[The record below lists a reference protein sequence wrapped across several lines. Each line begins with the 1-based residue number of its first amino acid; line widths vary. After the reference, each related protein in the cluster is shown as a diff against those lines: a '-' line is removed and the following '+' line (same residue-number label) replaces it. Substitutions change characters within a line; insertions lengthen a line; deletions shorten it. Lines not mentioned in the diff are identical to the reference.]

1 MEKRLMR
8 QQLLGALF
16 VLVTGTALHFVY
28 GWSGGHPV
36 AGALSAVNESVWEH
50 MKLVFVPLFFL
61 TLGEVF
67 FLGRQWPNFLVS
79 RAISTL
85 VGTAL
90 VPVLYYT
97 YTGIVGTHTLWAD
110 ILVFILAVLA
120 AFVLEGLL
128 LRRGKGRLLPTLPAE
143 ALMIVGYW
151 VFDGILTG
159 SLLGAAV
166 GIPSNLMQAAFGIAA
181 FWLLSAALGR
191 SSAMQKEF
199 PAIQR

>member
-97 YTGIVGTHTLWAD
+97 YTGILGVSAD
-110 ILVFILAVLA
+110 WFNITIFFLAAGAAFCLETKLFQSEFSCPFPSGL
-120 AFVLEGLL
+120 AFVLICLVAVIF
-128 LRRGKGRLLPTLPAE
+128 T
-143 ALMIVGYW
+143 V
-151 VFDGILTG
+151 LTF
-159 SLLGAAV
+159 APPQ
-166 GIPSNLMQAAFGIAA
+166 IPFFQDPITGTYGF
-181 FWLLSAALGR
+181 
-191 SSAMQKEF
+191 QK
-199 PAIQR
+199 PR

>member
-8 QQLLGALF
+8 QQLLGVLF
-16 VLVTGTALHFVY
+16 VLVTGTVLHFVY
-28 GWSGGHPV
+28 GWSGNHPV

-79 RAISTL
+79 RAVSTV

-110 ILVFILAVLA
+110 ILVFILAVLT
-120 AFVLEGLL
+120 AFALEGLL
-128 LRRGKGRLLPTLPAE
+128 LRRGRME
-143 ALMIVGYW
+143 AGW
-151 VFDGILTG
+151 
-159 SLLGAAV
+159 SQAV
-166 GIPSNLMQAAFGIAA
+166 GLLVLWALAFLFVLWTYRPPQLPLFQDPQTLTYG
-181 FWLLSAALGR
+181 LSALR
-191 SSAMQKEF
+191 
-199 PAIQR
+199 